1 MKKTG
6 IKTLLL
12 DFLFGFIFTFFFVY
26 SLIHCI
32 SNFFDINNQ
41 LCLFISLVAGLIVAI
56 IYSVW
61 SNQNAKTLHES
72 KISFWFKANSPKLI
86 LSYFII
92 LFSLISITDKAIWSE
107 EEIVDVLS
115 LEWTIF
121 GLSVTIFLVW
131 NVIYIEYL
139 KKIQP
144 KKPDT
149 DDYLEKYEF
158 LGQKQSFY
166 RQVENSFTSIILLSI
181 NLFLLLFSSS
191 FVHVSRMKEAVFTQN
206 LVLCTFYF
214 STNTIALLFFD
225 LLKPLKKDRDA
236 FRKAN
241 QVTKEER
248 DSALERALL
257 QKLADD
263 HIIAICNSPDL
274 TQEQKDALLESM
286 AKAINN
292 PIEKKADKN

>member
-1 MKKTG
+1 MKKAS
-6 IKTLLL
+6 IRLFLMDL
-12 DFLFGFIFTFFFVY
+12 LFGFISAFFFAY
-26 SLIHCI
+26 SLLHCI
-32 SNFFDINNQ
+32 RNFFDVKNQ
-41 LCLFISLVAGLIVAI
+41 LCLLVSLGAGLVFAI
-56 IYSVW
+56 AYSIW
-61 SNQNAKTLHES
+61 SALSGKTIRQS
-72 KISFWFKANSPKLI
+72 KVSFWFESNSPKLI
-86 LSYFII
+86 LSYLII
-92 LFSLISITDKAIWSE
+92 LLCLISITDKAIWSA

-131 NVIYIEYL
+131 NIIYIEYL

-144 KKPDT
+144 KEPDT

-191 FVHVSRMKEAVFTQN
+191 FVHISRMEEAILTQN

-225 LLKPLKKDRDA
+225 LLKPLKKDRDT

-248 DSALERALL
+248 DSTLERAIM
-257 QKLADD
+257 QKLADAQ
-263 HIIAICNSPDL
+263 IRAICDSPDL
-274 TQEQKDALLESM
+274 TQEQKDALLERI
-286 AKAINN
+286 AKAIDN
-292 PIEKKADKN
+292 PIEKTTEKN